1 MTNGNYL
8 CTSFSGEIERLGF
21 QYRLWSGSAYDLW
34 QQAELGA
41 GARVLD
47 AGCGP
52 GFAALDLAERVGEQ
66 GQVTA
71 FDRTASYLQHLKQ
84 QLGERN
90 INNVVVKQGMLD
102 NIELPDASFDF
113 IFTKM
118 VLLFMT
124 DLDRVIAEFKRLL
137 VAGGKV
143 LISDLTG
150 YWSVSPPNQIIEEVV
165 TRSREHFCKHGADL
179 EVGRILPHKLARA
192 GFTLASLQPE
202 VKIDLPGSDLWCSMA
217 KLYQAALPVYVQE
230 GALSQAQV
238 TQFHQEWQKM
248 EQTAGTF
255 ITSYL
260 FLHIIAVK

>member
-1 MTNGNYL
+1 MTSDEYL
-8 CTSFSGEIERLGF
+8 CTQFSGEIERLGF
-21 QYRLWSGSAYDLW
+21 QYRLWSESAYDLW
-34 QQAELGA
+34 QRAGLGA

-52 GFAALDLAERVGEQ
+52 GFATFDLAERVGAQ

-71 FDRTASYLQHLKQ
+71 FDRTDQYLQYLKQ
-84 QLGERN
+84 QLGKRN
-90 INNVVVKQGMLD
+90 LNNVVVKQGLLN

-118 VLLFMT
+118 VLLFMS
-124 DLDRVIAEFKRLL
+124 DLDRVIAEFKRIL

-150 YWSVSPPNQIIEEVV
+150 YWSVSPPNPIIEEVL

-179 EVGRILPHKLARA
+179 EIGRILPHKLSQA
-192 GFTLASLQPE
+192 GFTIASLQPE
-202 VKIDLPGSDLWCSMA
+202 VKIDLPGSDLWHSMA
-217 KLYQAALPVYVQE
+217 ILYQAALPLYVKE
-230 GALSQAQV
+230 GVISQAQV
-238 TQFHQEWQKM
+238 DKFHQEWQKM
-248 EQTAGTF
+248 AQTAGTF